1 MVGDVDIAYSTY
13 LGYDEIAHH
22 SGVEDEDSLYALT
35 LIDKHIKRLMDGS
48 KYASRE
54 YQFVIQSDHGQSK
67 GATFT
72 QMYGRTFEEY
82 QIVTSKGHV
91 GLC

>member
-1 MVGDVDIAYSTY
+1 MVGDIDVAYSTY

-22 SGVEDEDSLYALT
+22 SGVEDDDSWYALR
-35 LIDKHIKRLMDGS
+35 LIDKHIKRLMEGS
-48 KYASRE
+48 RYAARD

-72 QMYGRTFEEY
+72 
-82 QIVTSKGHV
+82 
-91 GLC
+91 